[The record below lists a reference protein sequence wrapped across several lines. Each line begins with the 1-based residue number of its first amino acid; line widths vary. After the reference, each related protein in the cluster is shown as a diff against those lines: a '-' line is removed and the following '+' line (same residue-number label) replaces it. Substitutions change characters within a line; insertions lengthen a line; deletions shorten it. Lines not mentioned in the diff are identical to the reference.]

1 MCRAFAE
8 IIKVAGGCS
17 YLRLNRKAERE
28 QTVLRPLF
36 YVQLSKY

>member
-8 IIKVAGGCS
+8 IIKVAAECS
-17 YLRLNRKAERE
+17 YLRLNKKAERE

-36 YVQLSKY
+36 HV